1 MSLSHIKTASLHQI
15 VPKLDPL
22 NMNSLNQTFKEVTE
36 DFQNPQNSLVSVILL
51 LTGIISSRAG
61 LYIADLTVH
70 QIFQQELEE
79 SQRLVN
85 LFLNRTA
92 FYQDD

>member
-1 MSLSHIKTASLHQI
+1 
-15 VPKLDPL
+15 
-22 NMNSLNQTFKEVTE
+22 MNSLNQTIEEIT
-36 DFQNPQNSLVSVILL
+36 DDSRSQNSLVSVILL

-85 LFLNRTA
+85 LF
-92 FYQDD
+92 FKQ

>member
-1 MSLSHIKTASLHQI
+1 
-15 VPKLDPL
+15 
-22 NMNSLNQTFKEVTE
+22 MNSLNKTFNEGT
-36 DFQNPQNSLVSVILL
+36 DDSSSPDSLVSVILL

-79 SQRLVN
+79 SQRLEN
-85 LFLNRTA
+85 HRPIKMIQMTLLSSGE
-92 FYQDD
+92 

>member
-1 MSLSHIKTASLHQI
+1 
-15 VPKLDPL
+15 
-22 NMNSLNQTFKEVTE
+22 MNSLTQTLKEVT
-36 DFQNPQNSLVSVILL
+36 DDSPSQNSLVSVILL

-85 LFLNRTA
+85 LFLKEQLPIKMIKMTLIL
-92 FYQDD
+92 

>member
-1 MSLSHIKTASLHQI
+1 MCHQI

-22 NMNSLNQTFKEVTE
+22 NMNSLNTTFKDVTKHSSS
-36 DFQNPQNSLVSVILL
+36 PSHGSLVSVILL
-51 LTGIISSRAG
+51 LVGIISSRAG

-79 SQRLVN
+79 SQRSVGIVS
-85 LFLNRTA
+85 
-92 FYQDD
+92 